1 MLGQIPPVTLVY
13 DQCFRYCLVELGEDE
28 GNYIQVHADEH
39 GNLIQ
44 DEDGNLIQ
52 YVPME
57 EDEAAQEEQE
67 EVSHQHV
74 EQIVDEHGEVC
85 AL

>member
-1 MLGQIPPVTLVY
+1 M
-13 DQCFRYCLVELGEDE
+13 ELGEDE

-57 EDEAAQEEQE
+57 EDEGAQEGQE

-85 AL
+85 RRRWVRRRRQTGPFPSPSVL